1 MKGVCVRGN
10 MRRLALPLA
19 ALLVLVAASTAGG
32 ASKAGTIVFAG
43 AGEPAYLDPAL
54 VSDGESFRVTEQMY
68 EGLVK
73 LKPGTTKI
81 VPALATSWT
90 GPTGGGKVWTF
101 NLRKNVKFHDGTAW
115 NAAAACY
122 NFNRWYNWTG
132 AFQDPSATF
141 YYQNT
146 YGGFK
151 KNEVAGLSAPLFR
164 SCAVRGSHRI
174 VVRLNRPSGV
184 FFPSLVIQ
192 SFAMQSPTALKRYG
206 GDEATLT
213 GGTFRP
219 TGTYAFQH
227 PVGTGP
233 FRFGSWTRG
242 EKVELVKWARY
253 WGPKA
258 KLDKIIIRPISNNQA
273 RIDALKTGEINA
285 FDLAPPQDIGSLSS
299 DARLKVIKRPA
310 FNVAYVTIHQGP
322 NSPMNELKVRQA
334 VAHGLDRASVVRQF
348 YYGTGRVAHQ
358 FQPPSLFG
366 WTNKV
371 PKYAFN
377 PTKARQLL
385 NSSNCKVPC
394 KISFWYPTGV
404 VRPYMPDPKRNFEA
418 FAASL
423 ERSGFQVEAHNA
435 VWGSVYIPHVNEGTA
450 GDLNLIG
457 WTGDYGDPDNF
468 LGTFFRN
475 FNPQFGF
482 QNAAIRNI
490 LNRALN
496 QPNFA
501 KRVKLYQQA
510 NILIMKYIPG
520 VPYAHAT
527 PALGAEKRIT
537 RLIAT
542 PVGGVWFQFTGIGGQ

>member
-1 MKGVCVRGN
+1 VRGN
-10 MRRLALPLA
+10 LRRLALPLA
-19 ALLVLVAASTAGG
+19 ALFVLIAASTAGG
-32 ASKAGTIVFAG
+32 ASKAGTLVFAG
-43 AGEPAYLDPAL
+43 TADPTYLDPAL
-54 VSDGESFRVTEQMY
+54 ASDGETFRVTEQMF

-73 LKPGTTKI
+73 LRPGTTKI
-81 VPALATSWT
+81 VPALATSWKLS
-90 GPTGGGKVWTF
+90 GGGKVWTF
-101 NLRKNVKFHDGTAW
+101 NLRKSVKFHDGTPW
-115 NAAAACY
+115 NAAAACA

-132 AFQDPSATF
+132 PFQDPSATF
-141 YYQNT
+141 YYQAT

-151 KNEVAGLSAPLFR
+151 KNEVANLSPPLFR
-164 SCAVRGSHRI
+164 SCATRGSHRI
-174 VVRLNRPSGV
+174 VIRLNRPSGV

-192 SFAMQSPTALKRYG
+192 SFAMQSPTAMRRYG
-206 GDEATLT
+206 ADQGTLQS
-213 GGTFRP
+213 GAFRA

-227 PVGTGP
+227 PSGTGP
-233 FRFGSWTRG
+233 FRFSSWTIG
-242 EKVELVKWARY
+242 QKVELVKNKSY
-253 WGPKA
+253 WGQKA
-258 KLDKIIIRPISNNQA
+258 KLDRIIIRPISNNQA

-285 FDLAPPQDIGSLSS
+285 FDLAPPQDIGALSGDS
-299 DARLKVIKRPA
+299 RLKVVKRPA

-322 NSPMNELKVRQA
+322 GSPMNELKVRQA
-334 VAHGLDRASVVRQF
+334 VAYGLNRAAVVRNF
-348 YYGTGRVAHQ
+348 YYGTGRVAHE

-366 WTNKV
+366 YTNKV
-371 PKYAFN
+371 TKYAYN

-394 KISFWYPTGV
+394 KVDFWYPTDV
-404 VRPYMPDPKRNFEA
+404 TRPYMPDPKRNFEA

-423 ERSGFQVEAHNA
+423 EASGFNVVAHSA
-435 VWGSVYIPHVNEGTA
+435 PWRPTYVPKVNEGSA

-475 FNPQFGF
+475 QNPQFGF
-482 QNAAIRNI
+482 RNVAIENI

-496 QPNFA
+496 EPNFS

-510 NILIMKYIPG
+510 NVLIMKYLPG

-527 PALGAEKRIT
+527 PALGSEKRVT

-542 PVGGVWFQFTGIGGQ
+542 PVGGVWFQFTSVGGQ

>member
-1 MKGVCVRGN
+1 MRGN
-10 MRRLALPLA
+10 LRRLALPLA
-19 ALLVLVAASTAGG
+19 ALCVLIAASTAGG
-32 ASKAGTIVFAG
+32 ASKAGTLVFAG
-43 AGEPAYLDPAL
+43 TADPTYLDPAL
-54 VSDGESFRVTEQMY
+54 VSDGESFRVTEQIY

-81 VPALATSWT
+81 VPALATSWKLS
-90 GPTGGGKVWTF
+90 GAGKTWTF
-101 NLRKNVKFHDGTAW
+101 NLRKKVKFHDGTPW
-115 NAAAACY
+115 NAAAACA

-132 AFQDPSATF
+132 PFQDPSATF
-141 YYQNT
+141 YYQAT

-151 KNEVAGLSAPLFR
+151 KNEVANLSPPLFR
-164 SCAVRGSHRI
+164 SCRAAGSHRI
-174 VVRLNRPSGV
+174 VIRLNRPSGV

-192 SFAMQSPTALKRYG
+192 SFAMQSPTAMKRYG
-206 GDEATLT
+206 ADQGTLQ
-213 GGTFRP
+213 GGAFRA

-227 PVGTGP
+227 PTGTGP
-233 FRFGSWTRG
+233 FRFSSWTVG
-242 EKVELVKWARY
+242 QKVELVKNRNY
-253 WGPKA
+253 WGVKA

-285 FDLAPPQDIGSLSS
+285 FDLAPPQDIASLSGDS
-299 DARLKVIKRPA
+299 RLKVIKRPA

-322 NSPMNELKVRQA
+322 GSPMNELKVRQA
-334 VAHGLDRASVVRQF
+334 VAHGLNRAAVVRNF
-348 YYGTGRVAHQ
+348 YYGTGRVAHE

-366 WTNKV
+366 YSTKV
-371 PKYAFN
+371 PKYAYS

-385 NSSNCKVPC
+385 NSSKCKVPC
-394 KISFWYPTGV
+394 KVDFWYPTDV
-404 VRPYMPDPKRNFEA
+404 TRPYMPDPKRNFEA

-423 ERSGFQVEAHNA
+423 EASGFNVVAHSA
-435 VWGSVYIPHVNEGTA
+435 PWRPTYVPKVNEGSA

-475 FNPQFGF
+475 FNPKFGAS
-482 QNAAIRNI
+482 NKAIERI

-496 QPNFA
+496 EPNFP

-510 NILIMKYIPG
+510 NIMIMKYLPG

-527 PALGAEKRIT
+527 PALGAEKRIQK
-537 RLIAT
+537 LIAT